1 MLKTSIAL
9 LVVAFAS
16 LTLCSLL
23 ECGGGLSDRGVQG
36 LFEGLV
42 AGEDLYPYRMRLT
55 ENLIADSC
63 PVFVQGGKSI
73 VYAAEMEME
82 VEDDGLFRKRKT
94 LCSQLFLLDLETGE
108 KRKLSEEGWFD
119 QFPKPSWDGDKVTF
133 QSRKESTNSPPGLY
147 CIDLPS
153 GRRSSLASYF
163 VCGTTPAFGPGDSL
177 CVFISHGKGVCL
189 LDLPGG
195 GERNIYYRSGLFRW
209 RRLPEL
215 PDMPSFSPDGRKIV
229 FESGL
234 TRKCIFIMNS
244 DGRNIKLLTPHGE
257 NCFHP
262 TFSPEGKG
270 VLFVSDYNGSDNLY
284 SLSLSDMRLM
294 QITFDDSDKAYPSFS
309 PNGAKIVFSSKPKE
323 SDDYYYDIFIISKE
337 PLNLSP
343 AMEDF
348 QASAEKQANL
358 KS

>member
-1 MLKTSIAL
+1 MLVL
-9 LVVAFAS
+9 AFAS
-16 LTLCSLL
+16 LALCSLL

-36 LFEGLV
+36 FFEGLV

-82 VEDDGLFRKRKT
+82 MEDDGLFRERKT
-94 LCSQLFLLDLETGE
+94 LCSQLFVLDLETGE
-108 KRKLSEEGWFD
+108 KRRLSQKGCFD
-119 QFPKPSWDGDKVTF
+119 QFPKTSWSGDKVIF
-133 QSRKESTNSPPGLY
+133 QSQKENTDSPAELF
-147 CIDLPS
+147 CIDLAS
-153 GRRSSLASYF
+153 KRRYGLASYALH
-163 VCGTTPAFGPGDSL
+163 GATPAFSPGDSI
-177 CVFISHGKGVCL
+177 CVFISRREGICL
-189 LDLPGG
+189 LDLSGG
-195 GERNIYYRSGLFRW
+195 RKRSIYYRSGLFRW
-209 RRLPEL
+209 RRLPVS

-244 DGRNIKLLTPHGE
+244 DGRNIRLLTPHGE

-309 PNGAKIVFSSKPKE
+309 PDGAEIAFSSKPKE